1 VPIGIGFKKFGWINF
16 TPYTK
21 VEAFADSLKSGKLQ
35 GTRCKNCGKAYF
47 PPRADCVKCM
57 SSEFEWI
64 DYSGNCTLISYTT
77 IHAAPTGFEELAPYT
92 LGVVELEEG
101 GRLLAWVEDVN
112 ESELKIGMKL
122 KVVPKIFEEIEE
134 LKVGYVLK
142 KA

>member
-1 VPIGIGFKKFGWINF
+1 
-16 TPYTK
+16 
-21 VEAFADSLKSGKLQ
+21 
-35 GTRCKNCGKAYF
+35 
-47 PPRADCVKCM
+47 M

-64 DYSGNCTLISYTT
+64 DYSGNCRLISYTT